1 MVVAP
6 AIPLL
11 NGDAPGGASHADY
24 GRANIADLEFAV
36 SEALR
41 RAQTPGDLLAG
52 LVDPSRVAVAG
63 HSDGEVLAYYLAFA
77 PCCHDAHVQAV
88 IAMAGNLDNANQ
100 LPAPTG
106 VPVLHMMSERDE
118 FNAYPSSI
126 AFDHAH
132 LSSPRALLSLL
143 GARHL
148 PPFVDPTDPHFDVVI
163 TSTIDFLDGTVKR
176 DPDAF
181 ARLNAAI
188 MAAPTLATLERS

>member
-41 RAQTPGDLLAG
+41 RAGTPGDLLAG

-77 PCCHDAHVQAV
+77 PCCHDANVQAV
-88 IAMAGNLDNANQ
+88 IAMAGNLDNARQ
-100 LPAPTG
+100 LPAPTE
-106 VPVLHMMSERDE
+106 SRCC
-118 FNAYPSSI
+118 
-126 AFDHAH
+126 
-132 LSSPRALLSLL
+132 
-143 GARHL
+143 
-148 PPFVDPTDPHFDVVI
+148 
-163 TSTIDFLDGTVKR
+163 TS
-176 DPDAF
+176 
-181 ARLNAAI
+181 
-188 MAAPTLATLERS
+188 